1 MTPRKAAL
9 GIAAWSGY
17 LFLMMPSLIVVPM
30 SFGDRDDFQFPPRSL
45 SIHLY
50 EKYFFESSWLTA
62 TLESF
67 IVAVG
72 AAAIALLLGIGA
84 AYGIARNE
92 FPGRRIVLF
101 FLLSPLFV
109 PVIVVALGLYL
120 YLAPLGLAGTTLGLI
135 LSHSVLTVPFV
146 IVTALAGLR
155 EVDPALETA
164 ARIMGA
170 SQLRVF
176 VTVTVPL
183 LRPAIVAGGL
193 FAFLVSFDEVVIA
206 YFVTSQQTQTLP
218 VKMYSSIQ
226 WEISPVLAAVA
237 TLLTV
242 LSLFVC
248 LVGAFTQPKE
258 HQ

>member
-1 MTPRKAAL
+1 MVGLSVSDDADPHRGADV
-9 GIAAWSGY
+9 IR
-17 LFLMMPSLIVVPM
+17 
-30 SFGDRDDFQFPPRSL
+30 DRDEFQFPPRSL

-50 EKYFFESSWLTA
+50 EKYFFESSWLAA
-62 TLESF
+62 TRESL

-72 AAAIALLLGIGA
+72 AAAMALLLGIGA

-120 YLAPLGLAGTTLGLI
+120 YLARLGLAGTTLGLI

-146 IVTALAGLR
+146 IMMALAGLR

-170 SQLRVF
+170 SRLRVLM
-176 VTVTVPL
+176 TVTVPL

>member
-1 MTPRKAAL
+1 
-9 GIAAWSGY
+9 
-17 LFLMMPSLIVVPM
+17 VVGLSVSDDADPHR
-30 SFGDRDDFQFPPRSL
+30 GADVIRDRDEFQFPPRSL

-50 EKYFFESSWLTA
+50 EKYFFESSWLAA
-62 TLESF
+62 TRESL

-72 AAAIALLLGIGA
+72 AAAMALLLGIGA

-120 YLAPLGLAGTTLGLI
+120 YLARLGLAGTTLGLI

-146 IVTALAGLR
+146 IMMALAGLR

-170 SQLRVF
+170 SRLRVLM
-176 VTVTVPL
+176 TVTVPL